1 MILARS
7 AVAHVHRRRGGCS
20 FYEAAFKPT
29 ASKQSSKVIMPV
41 GRLNM
46 RDGSEINP
54 IAPYPDARPGGTWG
68 LKSLA
73 PYHLYS
79 LPFLII
85 RY

>member
-1 MILARS
+1 MVRS
-7 AVAHVHRRRGGCS
+7 AVVHVHTRRGGCS
-20 FYEAAFKPT
+20 FCEAAVKPT
-29 ASKQSSKVIMPV
+29 ASRQSSKIIMPV

-54 IAPYPDARPGGTWG
+54 IPAYPDARPGGTWG

-79 LPFLII
+79 LPFLIF